1 MMLMY
6 LIINLIDINKNK
18 KLIFKKLYKLIIY
31 KLIKIKYKNKYREI
45 NMVDIQIKNMLNNDI
60 IL

>member
-1 MMLMY
+1 MY

-45 NMVDIQIKNMLNNDI
+45 NMEDI
-60 IL
+60 

>member
-1 MMLMY
+1 MILMY

-45 NMVDIQIKNMLNNDI
+45 NMEDI
-60 IL
+60 

>member
-18 KLIFKKLYKLIIY
+18 KLIFKKLYKQIIY
-31 KLIKIKYKNKYREI
+31 KLIKIKYRNKYREI
-45 NMVDIQIKNMLNNDI
+45 NMEDIQIKNMLNNDI

>member
-1 MMLMY
+1 MILIY

-45 NMVDIQIKNMLNNDI
+45 NMEDIQIKNMLNNDI

>member
-1 MMLMY
+1 MILIY

-45 NMVDIQIKNMLNNDI
+45 NMEDI
-60 IL
+60 

>member
-45 NMVDIQIKNMLNNDI
+45 NMEDI
-60 IL
+60 

>member
-1 MMLMY
+1 MILMY

-45 NMVDIQIKNMLNNDI
+45 NMEDIQIKNMLNNDI